1 MNETIEK
8 IEKIEEAYIKEQLSL
23 AKKIELRNTVHLNHV
38 HTVAGVDLAYWKK
51 NETEY
56 AVCCIVIID
65 YHTLEIIEEVC
76 YKDII
81 TVPYIPGCLAFR
93 EVPIFLETYKLLKTV
108 PDVLFFDGN
117 GYFHP
122 RHMGLATHAGILIQR
137 ATIGIAKSYYKIEDV
152 YFDMPSNI
160 AGAFTDIKKNH
171 EIYGRALRTH
181 MNVKPV
187 FLSVGNAIDLD
198 TAMEMTVRLTTKE
211 SHIPLPT
218 RLADI
223 MTHKKRKEYQ

>member
-1 MNETIEK
+1 M
-8 IEKIEEAYIKEQLSL
+8 
-23 AKKIELRNTVHLNHV
+23 
-38 HTVAGVDLAYWKK
+38 
-51 NETEY
+51 
-56 AVCCIVIID
+56 
-65 YHTLEIIEEVC
+65 
-76 YKDII
+76 
-81 TVPYIPGCLAFR
+81 F
-93 EVPIFLETYKLLKTV
+93 
-108 PDVLFFDGN
+108 
-117 GYFHP
+117 
-122 RHMGLATHAGILIQR
+122 
-137 ATIGIAKSYYKIEDV
+137 GIAKSYYKIEDV
-152 YFDMPSNI
+152 YFDMPSNT

-171 EIYGRALRTH
+171 EIYGWALRTH